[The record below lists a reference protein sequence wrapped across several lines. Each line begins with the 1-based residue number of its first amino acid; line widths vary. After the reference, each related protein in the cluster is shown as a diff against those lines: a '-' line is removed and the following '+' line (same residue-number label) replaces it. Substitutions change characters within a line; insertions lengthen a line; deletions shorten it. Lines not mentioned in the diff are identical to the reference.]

1 MHPMGKDFRLSAVVL
16 VAVLASASTTASAP
30 QTAPTVTWQAVQE
43 RISASAAD
51 DARTRATIDNWRK
64 LASSDAHDFS
74 MYANFLVANPGWPE
88 ESKLRSYAE
97 RRVDAD
103 IHEPN
108 SVLAFFSKFPARTA
122 QGKAVHAL
130 VLARMGRQDEA
141 RVMAREAWAA
151 GAMDVRWEDRLRA
164 QFASS
169 FTADDYLKRAD
180 AVLWQRRPELAERII
195 AYVPITRQA
204 VVTARIAFQR
214 KSPDAAVIMGP
225 ADPVG
230 SADAGYL
237 ADKARWLVDTG
248 NSLAARTLLANRQAL
263 MQRPGDPEKWYEV
276 LLAQAR
282 AANTDSQ
289 WTTAYAIASKVD
301 DAFPAGTDISA
312 QSLGVRDDYT
322 SLTWLAGT
330 IALNKLKRPA
340 DAEAMFNRY
349 AYGARSGQTS
359 SKGHYWAGRAALAA
373 GQQSSANAHFE
384 KAGSYPDQYYG
395 QLALERLKRPVSTAT
410 LASNVVQLSASERAA
425 FMARPVVRA
434 ASLLGRN
441 GQWRDQS
448 LFIRAIADNA
458 QTDQE
463 FAFAGELAQSL
474 GRPDLGVMAA
484 RSAGRNGQNLATHYS
499 FPRMNVPAN
508 EQLNWTMIHAITR
521 QESQFDRSVVSHANA
536 HGLMQLLPST
546 AREVAGKIGMS
557 FNQSSLYDPNYN
569 VQLGSAYFQQLL
581 RYYNGSYPL
590 AVAAYNAGM
599 GRVNRWLQS
608 NGDPRQPSVDIVQW
622 IEDIPIFETRN
633 YVQRVLENAVIYDLM
648 SPAQGSSASSAP
660 LSRYLGKSMPG

>member
-1 MHPMGKDFRLSAVVL
+1 MNPMGKDLRLSAVVL
-16 VAVLASASTTASAP
+16 VAVLASAATTASAP
-30 QTAPTVTWQAVQE
+30 QNAPTVTWQAVQE
-43 RISASAAD
+43 RISANAAD
-51 DARTRATIDNWRK
+51 DSRTRASIDNWRR

-74 MYANFLVANPGWPE
+74 IYANFLLAHPGWPE

-103 IHEPN
+103 VHEPN
-108 SVLAFFSKFPARTA
+108 NILAFFTQFPARTA

-130 VLARMGRQDEA
+130 TLARLGRHDEA
-141 RVMAREAWAA
+141 RAMARQAWVS
-151 GAMDVRWEDRLRA
+151 GSMDLKWENRLRT
-164 QFASS
+164 QFAS
-169 FTADDYLKRAD
+169 TLTPEDHLQRAD
-180 AVLWQRRPELAERII
+180 AALWQRRPEVAERVL
-195 AYVPITRQA
+195 ASVPITRQA
-204 VVTARIAFQR
+204 VVSARIAFQR
-214 KSPDAAVIMGP
+214 KAPDAATRMGP

-230 SADAGYL
+230 VTDAGYL
-237 ADKARWLVDTG
+237 ADKARWLADTG
-248 NSLAARTLLANRQAL
+248 NGLAARNLLANRQPL
-263 MQRPGDPEKWYEV
+263 MQRPSDPEKWYEL

-282 AANTDSQ
+282 AANTDNQ
-289 WTTAYAIASKVD
+289 FTLAYAIASKVD

-312 QSLGVRDDYT
+312 RALGVRDDYT

-330 IALNKLKRPA
+330 IALNRLNRPA
-340 DAEAMFNRY
+340 DAEGMFNRY

-359 SKGHYWAGRAALAA
+359 SKGHYWAGRAAAAA
-373 GQQSSANAHFE
+373 GQRDSANAHFE
-384 KAGSYPDQYYG
+384 KAGTYPDQYYG
-395 QLALERLKRPVSTAT
+395 QLALERLGRPVTSAA
-410 LASNVVQLSASERAA
+410 LASSAPQPSATERAA

-463 FAFAGELAQSL
+463 YALAGELAQTL

-499 FPRMNVPAN
+499 YPRMSVPAN
-508 EQLNWTMIHAITR
+508 EQPNWTMIHAITR

-569 VQLGSAYFQQLL
+569 VQLGSAYYQQLL
-581 RYYNGSYPL
+581 RYYNGSHPL
-590 AVAAYNAGM
+590 AIAAYNGGM

-608 NGDPRQPSVDIVQW
+608 NGDPRQPGVDIVKW

-648 SPAQGSSASSAP
+648 SPAQRAASNAP
-660 LSRYLGKSMPG
+660 LSRYLGKSLPG